1 MRTLVYYLKIRSTTP
16 ATLAM
21 THSQTARNQ
30 PRNENLEPEIA
41 DTLWVSARIIGK

>member
-1 MRTLVYYLKIRSTTP
+1 MKIRSTTP
-16 ATLAM
+16 ATLGM

-41 DTLWVSARIIGK
+41 DTLWLSARIIGK